1 MRTITFQRA
10 GGAVAVLAN
19 GTKSMIVHPYE
30 VRTEGLEQ
38 VVARPRAE
46 AADVYWRGNGLT
58 VVRFTVRRA
67 YSTLTS
73 PHTFQHVHAGQVQ
86 GRGLFRTSIRSGGS
100 AVVEGRD
107 FVLRVLGFGEDGTGL
122 WVHYEAKGGVLQ

>member
-1 MRTITFQRA
+1 M
-10 GGAVAVLAN
+10 LAN

-46 AADVYWRGNGLT
+46 VADVYWRGNGLT

-107 FVLRVLGFGEDGTGL
+107 FVLRVLGFTEDGTGL